1 DSNNLSQVCVDFS
14 VRDGDRINHRDAHG
28 LRILFMTTNSPSEKR
43 LEDLR
48 GQGWKEGVVPGKGV
62 DVAGGPIPRKP
73 GYYGQPVVK
82 PPVWTWE
89 VPLYFFFG
97 GLAGMS
103 AVITS
108 AAVIFHHV
116 DLARAAMWLAAI
128 AGVVLSPVLLIMDL
142 GRPRLFL
149 NMLRVFKH
157 RSAMSMGAWILSLFG
172 ACAVPGLI
180 ALELHAH
187 QTFTGPLD
195 QLLRLAAGLFIF
207 GSAIFGTLL
216 ATYTGVLIGATAI
229 PAWFSHRTLL
239 PIHFGT
245 AGLGS
250 AAGLL
255 ELLGHRIA
263 ALNFLGYYAAG
274 VESALL
280 IWLSL
285 DKQGAAN
292 RAIHEH
298 GSGWLIRIGE
308 VLNGPL
314 AIVLRLFDLIP
325 FSALSF
331 LVGALVSR
339 FGWIWV
345 GKIPRSRELPPH
357 SIRRLR
363 RNLGEN
369 EVPAAMSHREQAQRA
384 KAVSSPRARRG
395 FSLPQ
400 SEVAA
405 ANADGAWR
413 AQSLHRFGRNRC
425 GTIQKRARR
434 IFPGAANL
442 ARTPSEVVTAQ

>member
-1 DSNNLSQVCVDFS
+1 
-14 VRDGDRINHRDAHG
+14 
-28 LRILFMTTNSPSEKR
+28 MTNEPRSEKR
-43 LEDLR
+43 LEELR
-48 GQGWKEGVVPGKGV
+48 EQAWKKGVAPGKGV

-89 VPLYFFFG
+89 IPLYFFMG

-103 AVITS
+103 AVIAS
-108 AAVIFHHV
+108 GAVLFHHV
-116 DLARAAMWLAAI
+116 DLARAAMWVAAI
-128 AGVVLSPVLLIMDL
+128 AGAVLSPVLLIMDL

-180 ALELHAH
+180 ALELHTH
-187 QTFTGPLD
+187 QIFAGGLD
-195 QLLRLAAGLFIF
+195 QLLRVAAGIFIF
-207 GSAIFGTLL
+207 SSSIFGTLL

-229 PAWFSHRTLL
+229 PAWFLHRTLL

-250 AAGLL
+250 AAAVL
-255 ELLGHRIA
+255 ELLGHRIP
-263 ALNFLGYYAAG
+263 ALNFLGFYAAA

-280 IWLSL
+280 IWLSV
-285 DKQGAAN
+285 DKHGMAD

-314 AIVLRLFDLIP
+314 AIVLRLFGLIP
-325 FSALSF
+325 FAALSF
-331 LVGALVSR
+331 LIGALVSR

-345 GKIPRSRELPPH
+345 GKVSGSDPEAVFAAE
-357 SIRRLR
+357 RL
-363 RNLGEN
+363 
-369 EVPAAMSHREQAQRA
+369 
-384 KAVSSPRARRG
+384 
-395 FSLPQ
+395 
-400 SEVAA
+400 
-405 ANADGAWR
+405 
-413 AQSLHRFGRNRC
+413 
-425 GTIQKRARR
+425 
-434 IFPGAANL
+434 
-442 ARTPSEVVTAQ
+442 